1 MATLHMTEAEVARD
15 LHAVLEEV
23 QRGAEV
29 VIQEGYRP
37 IAVLRPPQPA
47 GRSIDEIVRDAE
59 DRNLEVTLDD
69 EFGNDL
75 EQIIATHRQQT
86 WTPSS
91 D

>member
-1 MATLHMTEAEVARD
+1 MTEAEVARD

-23 QRGAEV
+23 QRGVEV
-29 VIQEGYRP
+29 VIEEGYRP
-37 IAVLRPPQPA
+37 IAVLRSPQPV
-47 GRSIDEIVRDAE
+47 GRSIDEIVHDAE
-59 DRNLEVTLDD
+59 TGNLEVTLDD

-86 WTPSS
+86 WTPSL